1 VPISRAMGDLVAN
14 GTQPPWRP
22 FLRDGEQL
30 DAIDWHALAESSA
43 AAGSATIRVWCIG
56 CATGEEAYSLALL
69 AAEAFAP
76 ADPLVQI
83 LATDGSNAALAAAGR
98 GRYRDDAVRALDERL
113 RGCYFRRAGDG
124 LVVSERLRRAV
135 RFMAHDLARDP
146 IPPPRHGP
154 FDLIVCRNLDLDETT
169 ADRLLGALAHGGVL
183 VVGTDGEPAD
193 GISAAERIRRRRAL
207 ALAALERRAISA
219 ET

>member
-1 VPISRAMGDLVAN
+1 MGDVVAN
-14 GTQPPWRP
+14 GTS

-43 AAGSATIRVWCIG
+43 VAGSATIRVWCTG

-83 LATDGSNAALAAAGR
+83 LATDTSNAALAAAGR
-98 GRYRDDAVRALDERL
+98 GRYRDGAVRALDERL
-113 RGCYFRRAGDG
+113 RTSYFTRAGEA
-124 LVVSERLRRAV
+124 LVVAERLRRAV
-135 RFMAHDLARDP
+135 RFMAHDLASDP

-154 FDLIVCRNLDLDETT
+154 FDLIVCRNLPDLDEPT
-169 ADRLLGALAHGGVL
+169 AERVLAALRSALAPGGMLVL
-183 VVGTDGEPAD
+183 GTGGDASERTSP
-193 GISAAERIRRRRAL
+193 AERIRRRRAL
-207 ALAALERRAISA
+207 ALAALGRRAVSFGP
-219 ET
+219 